1 MKKKASHPLHERPAG
16 STSQTRRSGS
26 GGANP
31 ARTILLAGI
40 ALMAVTLA
48 VYLQAAGF
56 DFIHFDD
63 NLYVTQNPHVATG
76 FSVANILWAFTS
88 VDVMYWHPL
97 TLLSHMLD
105 VQLYGMNPHGHH
117 VTNIIVHTGSAA
129 LLLYLLFRLTGT
141 VWQSLFVAALFALH
155 PLHVESVAWVA
166 ERKDVLSA
174 FFWFLTL
181 LSYAAFVEKR
191 TTTRYLLTLVSF
203 VLGLMAK
210 PMVVTLPVVML
221 LMDFW
226 PLNRSPLTGGGNN
239 NGQSTGL
246 PARMLPHLKEK
257 IPFFACSLFSAAIT
271 IYSQLKM
278 GGMPTVGALSPGLRI
293 ENAFVSYLSYIAK
306 TAWPHDLAIL
316 YPLPATIPL
325 WHAIGAFVTLLLV
338 SAATIRFGRQYPYL
352 PVGWFWFLITLLPV
366 IGFTQAGV
374 QAMADRFAYIPHTGL
389 FLMVA
394 WGVPPLMKGI
404 PFRQGILALLAG
416 GVLAASAAVTWH
428 QLGYWR
434 DEAALY
440 QHALRV
446 TASNHTMHANLGGLF
461 LARGDLDA
469 ALVEYREAL
478 ALSPTSADAHY
489 NLGVALARKG
499 DLPEA
504 IREFRSALV
513 LKPGYADAHNNLG
526 VVLAQRNQ
534 HGEAMEEYRA
544 ALAINP
550 SHADAHNN
558 LGIAFARRGELDAAI
573 TEYRAVLALRPDDAA
588 AHNNLGEALAGK
600 GDLAAAIAEYE
611 KALALAPDLAEARTN
626 LQTALALQR
635 KQ

>member
-1 MKKKASHPLHERPAG
+1 MV
-16 STSQTRRSGS
+16 
-26 GGANP
+26 
-31 ARTILLAGI
+31 
-40 ALMAVTLA
+40 VTLA
-48 VYLQAAGF
+48 VYWQAGSF

-76 FSVANILWAFTS
+76 FSVSNILWAFTA

-117 VTNIIVHTGSAA
+117 FTNIIVHMGSTA
-129 LLLYLLFRLTGT
+129 LLLYLLFRLTGA

-181 LSYAAFVEKR
+181 LLYAAFVEKR
-191 TTTRYLLTLVSF
+191 TTTRYLLTFVSF
-203 VLGLMAK
+203 VLGLMSK

-226 PLNRSPLTGGGNN
+226 PLNRSKPAEYKDGH
-239 NGQSTGL
+239 GL
-246 PARMLPHLKEK
+246 PTGFLAQLLPHVKEK
-257 IPFFACSLFSAAIT
+257 IPFFVCSLFSVVIT

-293 ENAFVSYLSYIAK
+293 ENAFVSYLTYIAK
-306 TAWPHDLAIL
+306 TVWPHDLAIL
-316 YPLPATIPL
+316 YPLPAAIPL
-325 WHAIGAFVTLLLV
+325 WHAIGAFAILLLA
-338 SAATIRFGRQYPYL
+338 SAATIRLGRQHPYL

-374 QAMADRFAYIPHTGL
+374 QAMADRFTYIPHIGL

-394 WGVPPLMKGI
+394 WGIPPLMKEI
-404 PFRQGILALLAG
+404 PARQGILALLAG
-416 GVLAASAAVTWH
+416 GVLMASAAATWY

-461 LARGDLDA
+461 LARGDLEA
-469 ALVEYREAL
+469 ALGEYREAL
-478 ALSPTSADAHY
+478 ALSPTDADAHY

-499 DLPEA
+499 DLAEA
-504 IREFRSALV
+504 VSEFRSALV

-526 VVLAQRNQ
+526 VVLARRNE
-534 HGEAMEEYRA
+534 HAEALKEYRA

-550 SHADAHNN
+550 SYADAHNN
-558 LGIAFARRGELDAAI
+558 LGVAFASRGELDAAI
-573 TEYRAVLALRPDDAA
+573 AEYRAVLALRPDDAA

-600 GDLAAAIAEYE
+600 GDLAAAIPEYE
-611 KALALAPDLAEARTN
+611 KALALAPDLTEARTN

-635 KQ
+635 RQ

>member
-1 MKKKASHPLHERPAG
+1 
-16 STSQTRRSGS
+16 
-26 GGANP
+26 
-31 ARTILLAGI
+31 
-40 ALMAVTLA
+40 MAVTLA
-48 VYLQAAGF
+48 VYWQAGRF

-63 NLYVTQNPHVATG
+63 NLYVTQNPHVSTG
-76 FSVANILWAFTS
+76 FSLSNMLWAFTS

-117 VTNIIVHTGSAA
+117 ATNIIVHMGSTA

-181 LSYAAFVEKR
+181 LSYAAFVEKPTR
-191 TTTRYLLTLVSF
+191 SRYLFTFASF

-221 LMDFW
+221 LLDFW
-226 PLNRSPLTGGGNN
+226 PLNRSNLTEQGTGPGHAPGFLARLLPLV
-239 NGQSTGL
+239 
-246 PARMLPHLKEK
+246 KEK
-257 IPFFACSLFSAAIT
+257 IPFFACSLLLVAIT

-278 GGMPTVGALSPGLRI
+278 GGMPTVGALSLGLRI
-293 ENAFVSYLSYIAK
+293 ENALVSYLTYIAK
-306 TAWPHDLAIL
+306 TVWPHDLAIL
-316 YPLPATIPL
+316 YPLPAAIPL
-325 WHAIGAFVTLLLV
+325 WHAIGAFAILLLA

-374 QAMADRFAYIPHTGL
+374 QAMADRFTYIPHIGL

-394 WGVPPLMKGI
+394 WGIPPLLEKI
-404 PFRQGILALLAG
+404 SSKEVILALLAG
-416 GVLAASAAVTWH
+416 GVLTASAAATWH

-434 DEAALY
+434 DEAVLY

-461 LARGDLDA
+461 LARGDLEA
-469 ALVEYREAL
+469 ALGEYREAL
-478 ALSPTSADAHY
+478 ALSPTYADAHY

-499 DLPEA
+499 DLAEA
-504 IREFRSALV
+504 IREFRSALA

-526 VVLAQRNQ
+526 VVLARGNE
-534 HGEAMEEYRA
+534 HAEAMREYRA

-550 SHADAHNN
+550 SYADAHNN
-558 LGIAFARRGELDAAI
+558 LGIAFASRGELDAALA
-573 TEYRAVLALRPDDAA
+573 EYRAVLVLRPDDAA

-611 KALALAPDLAEARTN
+611 KALALAPDLTEARTN
-626 LQTALALQR
+626 LQTALALRR